1 MSIETWLIHT
11 CTIER
16 DQTATEDD
24 YNADVADFVASSSG
38 VRCRM
43 VVKMVRSPLGGGLGE
58 NPVLPSYRLFL
69 PANADIDEGDRI
81 TTVVDETGAAIGA
94 TWTVQQVL
102 VRRSSVVRFVT
113 VHLEKAA

>member
-1 MSIETWLIHT
+1 MSIDSWLIHT

-16 DQTATEDD
+16 DQTDFDD
-24 YNADVADFVASSSG
+24 NYNADVADFMPSQSG

-69 PANADIDEGDRI
+69 PASVDIHEGDQV
-81 TTVVDETGAAIGA
+81 TTVLDEQGDAIGSV
-94 TWTVQQVL
+94 WDVDQVL
-102 VRRSSVVRFVT
+102 VRRGQAKMHVT
-113 VHLEKAA
+113 VHLEKRS